1 MIDVNPTSD
10 RWKEICEITDEKS
23 QNRALRKYVY
33 ELEHKV
39 HAHETELEKLRKE
52 NKKIKDDLLS
62 IEFIKEVIATVKSEA
77 HSECN
82 QDWSGLQEGF

>member
-52 NKKIKDDLLS
+52 NKK
-62 IEFIKEVIATVKSEA
+62 
-77 HSECN
+77 
-82 QDWSGLQEGF
+82 